1 MRLFEIS
8 STTTID
14 PLLIE
19 FWQLKNPSMLKY
31 YFTQNNCQS
40 ASIDFV
46 NFLESKGIMT
56 AEVVKV
62 GWNRNG
68 QKIDGWFKAD
78 IPDLHKDALTKTD
91 ITAMREQGLNPT
103 SKDDRKA
110 YIYSSPELLE
120 DFKMIPHS
128 WVEYKGKILDP
139 SGFYID
145 GKSGQFDRWVTDKTN
160 LSARYQIF

>member
-19 FWQLKNPSMLKY
+19 FWQLKNPRMLKY
-31 YFTQNNCQS
+31 YFTQNNCQIAS
-40 ASIDFV
+40 ADFIT
-46 NFLESKGIMT
+46 FLESKGIMT
-56 AEVVKV
+56 AEIVKV
-62 GWNRNG
+62 GWTRNG
-68 QKIDGWFKAD
+68 QKIDGWFTAD
-78 IPDLHKDALTKTD
+78 IPDLHKDALTKQD
-91 ITAMREQGLNPT
+91 IGAMREQGLNPA

-110 YIYSSPELLE
+110 YIYSDPALLA
-120 DFKMIPHS
+120 DFKMVPHS

-145 GKSGQFDRWVTDKTN
+145 GRSGQFDRWVTDKTN
-160 LSARYQIF
+160 LIPRYQIF